1 MKNIP
6 RFIFTE
12 RRRMPCS
19 SPRASA
25 APSAMQRSRTACAD
39 RNIPTIHPA
48 CSIPTIPPAHPYP
61 QDSAPA
67 QYAAPRAQYPEY
79 PEYPASSTPVQPPSS
94 SPMLPAH
101 PIPPRSRAAIS
112 PMPAARSRLISSPPR
127 RYIRS
132 IHRALRK
139 TTRPRSRLTIPRAI
153 RAAITMKP
161 RRRAAA
167 RTMGCGCWRSS
178 AASRC

>member
-1 MKNIP
+1 MQQPP
-6 RFIFTE
+6 RQ
-12 RRRMPCS
+12 RRSQRHAAQQDGVRRPQYPDDT
-19 SPRASA
+19 PRVQYPDDTAR
-25 APSAMQRSRTACAD
+25 PS
-39 RNIPTIHPA
+39 
-48 CSIPTIPPAHPYP
+48 YP

-79 PEYPASSTPVQPPSS
+79 PEYPASSTPVQPP
-94 SPMLPAH
+94 
-101 PIPPRSRAAIS
+101 RSRAAIS

-132 IHRALRK
+132 IHRVLRK

-153 RAAITMKP
+153 RAAITVKP

-167 RTMGCGCWRSS
+167 RTMGCGCWW
-178 AASRC
+178 

>member
-1 MKNIP
+1 MQQPP
-6 RFIFTE
+6 RQ
-12 RRRMPCS
+12 RRSQRHAAQQDGVRRPQYPDDT
-19 SPRASA
+19 PRPQYPDDTPRVQYPDDTAR
-25 APSAMQRSRTACAD
+25 PS
-39 RNIPTIHPA
+39 
-48 CSIPTIPPAHPYP
+48 YP

-79 PEYPASSTPVQPPSS
+79 PEYPA
-94 SPMLPAH
+94 
-101 PIPPRSRAAIS
+101 PRSRAAIS

-153 RAAITMKP
+153 RAAITVKP

-167 RTMGCGCWRSS
+167 RTMGCGCWW
-178 AASRC
+178 